1 MCGLCGALAG
11 GRHWSDG
18 AGREGFEASRKYR
31 SRHVERTR
39 RTHLINRVL
48 GIHGLSIEDWG
59 GSSYVL
65 HSPAGAVQMVSTLPD
80 LWLAIERET
89 GEAIDPLDPALLTL
103 AKAAAD
109 G

>member
-18 AGREGFEASRKYR
+18 AGREGFEASDKY
-31 SRHVERTR
+31 RTR
-39 RTHLINRVL
+39 RGERQRRTALINRL
-48 GIHGLSIEDWG
+48 LAPQGLTIEDWAG
-59 GSSYVL
+59 TSYVL
-65 HSPAGAVQMVSTLPD
+65 HSKRGAVAEVSTLPD

-89 GEAIDPLDPALLTL
+89 GEAIDPLDPNLL
-103 AKAAAD
+103 AAARRGLD